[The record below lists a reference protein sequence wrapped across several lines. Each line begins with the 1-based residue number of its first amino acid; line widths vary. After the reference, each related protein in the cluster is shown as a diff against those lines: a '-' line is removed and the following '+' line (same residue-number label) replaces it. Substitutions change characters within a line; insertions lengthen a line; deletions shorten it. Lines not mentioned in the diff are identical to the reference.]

1 MFDLKWFAHGLN
13 IFNLTKGNAPEET
26 FANDTVTPQI
36 VQAHAQQRASARE
49 IEEYDHDTE
58 SWQRDKRLIDR
69 VIESGAHIYVD
80 RLALMRSLHYI
91 EKRWRD
97 GASCDEVFSEV
108 DAFRVLEYDKIV
120 RDKAHM
126 RKVENW
132 IRSTAADK
140 MRNTLVLGKKIRTE
154 DH

>member
-58 SWQRDKRLIDR
+58 SGQREKRLVDR

-80 RLALMRSLHYI
+80 RLALMRSLNYI

-108 DAFRVLEYDKIV
+108 DEFRVIEYDKIV

-126 RKVENW
+126 HKVVAW
-132 IRSTAADK
+132 IRSTSADK
-140 MRNTLVLGKKIRTE
+140 MRKTLVLGRKIKTD